1 MKRVKN
7 VVLAGV
13 AALAL
18 VIGLFGVGRAVGV
31 ANAQSPTP
39 TAPTA
44 PTGQPPINTLDQSF
58 WTALAGKLGI
68 SVDQL
73 TTAVKAA
80 AKDVVAS
87 ELQAGHITQDQAT
100 QINSRVD
107 QWQPGQGLPFGHGGG
122 PGRGGPG
129 GPGGPIGGPAVF
141 DAAAKALGMTTADL
155 QTALQSGQTLSAIA
169 QSKGVSADT
178 VKAAIVAAKK
188 AEVDAA
194 VTAGRLTSDQAT
206 QIKQQIDQE
215 AASQSLDDMLRGPGH
230 FDGGPG
236 GPGGH
241 GFPGGPQQTPVAP
254 TATPGA

>member
-1 MKRVKN
+1 MKRLTR
-7 VVLAGV
+7 VVLGSV
-13 AALAL
+13 VALAL
-18 VIGLFGVGRAVGV
+18 LVGLFGVGRVASV

-39 TAPTA
+39 AAPTA
-44 PTGQPPINTLDQSF
+44 PTGQPPVNTLDQSF

-68 SVDQL
+68 SLEQL
-73 TTAVKAA
+73 TSAVKSA
-80 AKDVVAS
+80 AKDVVSS
-87 ELQAGHITQDQAT
+87 ELTAGHITQDQAT
-100 QINSRVD
+100 QMNTRVD

-122 PGRGGPG
+122 RGHGGPG
-129 GPGGPIGGPAVF
+129 DFGGPNGGQAVF

-194 VTAGRLTSDQAT
+194 VTAGRLTANQAT

-215 AASQSLDDMLRGPGH
+215 AATQTLDNMLHGGRGH
-230 FDGGPG
+230 GGPG
-236 GPGGH
+236 GPGG
-241 GFPGGPQQTPVAP
+241 PGGRGPANQQTPAAP
-254 TATPGA
+254 STAPGA